1 MSFCNPVEL
10 FLSRISQLLLNI
22 ADEFIDTVTN
32 FSCRLAK
39 HRGGDSLEI
48 RDLQLHL
55 GEPFNITAIDGLTT
69 IHQNEIITSEY
80 QVLHQMRH
88 GYRCL
93 RQRWHLLYQQQQTKR
108 THRVRIRV
116 WELSVS
122 PRFNRQSGKPSWC
135 NDWHWTHRSSLPYL
149 LKQPCICLLV
159 LRFSCHFMFY
169 HYRHMYTTILP
180 ATRYTISCSRHC
192 LWEWLSHGV
201 CPNLSNLFLH
211 RHLEI
216 RKEEGPSEFSLSRL
230 GPSAGWDHSAWVGT
244 RQWGKLQEID
254 AHKRL
259 PCEPGH
265 KGLPNHSSLWLID

>member
-1 MSFCNPVEL
+1 MSFCNPIEL
-10 FLSRISQLLLNI
+10 FLSRPSQLLLNI

-55 GEPFNITAIDGLTT
+55 GEPFHTTAIDDLTT
-69 IHQNEIITSEY
+69 THQNEIIILEY

-88 GYRCL
+88 GSRCL
-93 RQRWHLLYQQQQTKR
+93 RQHSHLLYQQQQTKR

-135 NDWHWTHRSSLPYL
+135 NYRHWTYRSSLRYL
-149 LKQPCICLLV
+149 LKQPCICLL
-159 LRFSCHFMFY
+159 LRFSCHFIFY
-169 HYRHMYTTILP
+169 HSRHMYTTILS
-180 ATRYTISCSRHC
+180 ARRYTISCSRHC
-192 LWEWLSHGV
+192 LWEWLFHGM
-201 CPNLSNLFLH
+201 CPNLSNLFL
-211 RHLEI
+211 RRRLEI
-216 RKEEGPSEFSLSRL
+216 RKKEDHSEFWLSRL
-230 GPSAGWDHSAWVGT
+230 GPSAGWDHSAWGGT
-244 RQWGKLQEID
+244 RQWDKLQKLD

-259 PCEPGH
+259 LCELGH
-265 KGLPNHSSLWLID
+265 RGLPNRSSLWLTN